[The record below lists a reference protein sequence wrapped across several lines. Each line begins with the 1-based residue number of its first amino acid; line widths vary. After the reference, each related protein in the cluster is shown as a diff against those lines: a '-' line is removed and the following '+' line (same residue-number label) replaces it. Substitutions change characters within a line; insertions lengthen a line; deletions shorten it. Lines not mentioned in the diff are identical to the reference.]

1 VGIDGEYRKLVIDHF
16 SSGRRPLDGVWRRC
30 AYLCS
35 HGACPEERRLV
46 MRLSFGEPFMPTS
59 HANVATAH
67 ASRYLQ
73 QLCKHWAHKF
83 PVEFDPNHG
92 MIDLSLGRTVMDADG
107 AALHI
112 TVSTD
117 EPASIER
124 LESVVADH
132 IKRFAFR
139 EELAFDWKRAEAA

>member
-1 VGIDGEYRKLVIDHF
+1 
-16 SSGRRPLDGVWRRC
+16 
-30 AYLCS
+30 
-35 HGACPEERRLV
+35 
-46 MRLSFGEPFMPTS
+46 MPSS
-59 HANVATAH
+59 HADVATEH

-83 PVEFDPNHG
+83 PVEFNPTHG
-92 MIDLSLGRTVMDADG
+92 TIDLTSLGRTVMDADE

-112 TVSTD
+112 VVSTD
-117 EPASIER
+117 EAGSLER

-139 EELAFDWKRAEAA
+139 EELIFDWKQATAT